1 MTVSG
6 KTHVYFN
13 GMLYQISS
21 SGTASRQLLWPV
33 LLRGPVTF
41 KLNQF
46 GSEFAKG
53 PIPSDPF
60 WYSICIFLNFL
71 SEFLLEL

>member
-21 SGTASRQLLWPV
+21 SGTSSRQLLWPV
-33 LLRGPVTF
+33 LLRGTSSRTGKIF
-41 KLNQF
+41 YLIFSQ
-46 GSEFAKG
+46 
-53 PIPSDPF
+53 
-60 WYSICIFLNFL
+60 FLNMFEVL
-71 SEFLLEL
+71 SPNMV